1 VLRDLCDLDYP
12 EIAEVLGV
20 PAGTVKSRISRGRQ
34 ALAGLLGPAL
44 GPARGNWDG
53 ATDVGVSSD

>member
-1 VLRDLCDLDYP
+1 M
-12 EIAEVLGV
+12 LGV